1 MKKRVWFSLL
11 AGVSL
16 LAACSPQENKEMSMG
31 SEQTASSSM
40 AENKKDST
48 IAEHKSSDGKSVTD
62 FTLEGVDG
70 KTYRLS
76 DFKGKKVYIKFWAS
90 WCSICLASLAETDEL
105 AMNESDDVV
114 VLSVVSPTHNG
125 EKSAEEFKKWYTEL
139 DYKHLPVLLDPSGE
153 LLKEYQVR
161 SYPTAAFIDSQG
173 FLVKTHIG
181 YADKATIEEILAD
194 IQ

>member
-1 MKKRVWFSLL
+1 MSKGLWIGLIASV
-11 AGVSL
+11 GL
-16 LAACSPQENKEMSMG
+16 LAACSPKEKEMTMESK
-31 SEQTASSSM
+31 QTTSSSM
-40 AENKKDST
+40 MEAKESTTMADNKP
-48 IAEHKSSDGKSVTD
+48 SDGKSVTD
-62 FTLEGVDG
+62 FSLEGVDG

-153 LLKEYQVR
+153 LLKEYQVH

-181 YADKATIEEILAD
+181 YADKATVEGILAE